1 MAVYIPI
8 GHGLESLH
16 IPRKKVPDGCTV
28 TVIETCGGAHMW
40 TKNSEIFEHTQ
51 IKTFLEKH
59 PDKLK
64 IFSNPKENSH
74 ILNDIFG
81 SVAIYGPG
89 EKYPNISYSLL
100 LADNPVESSPG
111 IRHSGL
117 VPLEVFISPDFTT
130 TNIATKL
137 KTANDNQAD
146 PINGL
151 YPLLTLDNA
160 TMNLETFT
168 IWLKNMLE
176 IYKYSIH
183 PSKDD
188 FIKYFNNEM
197 RGIYDLYKDSDYHF
211 DADKAP
217 GDTIRFATQ
226 IFMTHIFDKSSDRK
240 RYQWNGYVSTSLES
254 LMNRFPGNYIHMVCR
269 GTRETSLPFGIG
281 YNPSPHLEHTFEEW
295 GLRANGMS
303 SEQKKAAIKEI
314 LESFKT
320 NEAKSKLNEFSSK
333 NTRKIALAV
342 LRKSLEK
349 RPGVFYYT
357 GNNEGRKVYE
367 NNNTNFLLTADNKQ
381 LIQKLTKPRNIKPSN
396 VYLKSQ
402 SAGKLTRKKKKT
414 RA

>member
-1 MAVYIPI
+1 
-8 GHGLESLH
+8 
-16 IPRKKVPDGCTV
+16 
-28 TVIETCGGAHMW
+28 
-40 TKNSEIFEHTQ
+40 
-51 IKTFLEKH
+51 
-59 PDKLK
+59 
-64 IFSNPKENSH
+64 
-74 ILNDIFG
+74 
-81 SVAIYGPG
+81 
-89 EKYPNISYSLL
+89 
-100 LADNPVESSPG
+100 
-111 IRHSGL
+111 
-117 VPLEVFISPDFTT
+117 
-130 TNIATKL
+130 
-137 KTANDNQAD
+137 
-146 PINGL
+146 
-151 YPLLTLDNA
+151 
-160 TMNLETFT
+160 
-168 IWLKNMLE
+168 MLE

-188 FIKYFNNEM
+188 FKKYFDNEM
-197 RGIYDLYKDSDYHF
+197 QGIYDLYNDSDYHF

-217 GDTIRFATQ
+217 DATIGFATQ

-367 NNNTNFLLTADNKQ
+367 NNNTNLLLTADNKQ

-396 VYLKSQ
+396 VYLKNQ
-402 SAGKLTRKKKKT
+402 SAGKLTRKKKKS
-414 RA
+414 RG